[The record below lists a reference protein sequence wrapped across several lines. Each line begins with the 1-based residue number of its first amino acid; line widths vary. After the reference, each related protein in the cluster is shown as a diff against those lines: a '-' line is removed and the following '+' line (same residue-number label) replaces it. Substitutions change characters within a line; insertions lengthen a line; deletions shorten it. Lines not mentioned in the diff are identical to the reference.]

1 MVSGGGISIQ
11 FAEVPVKIVL
21 EHFLVEGVLK
31 AIGSLD
37 DNLNNERYNYVS
49 VTEAV
54 ATPWHQ
60 SNPVKPIH
68 WAEMHLR
75 IQDILL
81 ALPLD
86 SKGRD
91 SITRMAHS
99 EPVILYMGPFAVGGS
114 LFMGEDVPMSGA
126 LEAMPKRFLSIA
138 DVSFF
143 PMFPPR
149 ATLSEVMP
157 IGLINR
163 AKVSHYYK
171 GE

>member
-21 EHFLVEGVLK
+21 EQFLVEGVLK

-37 DNLNNERYNYVS
+37 DNLNNEQYNYVS
-49 VTEAV
+49 VTDAV

-60 SNPVKPIH
+60 SNPIKPGR

-75 IQDILL
+75 IQEILL
-81 ALPLD
+81 ALPLE
-86 SKGRD
+86 SQGRD
-91 SITRMAHS
+91 SVTRMAHS
-99 EPVILYMGPFAVGGS
+99 ERVVLYMGEFAVSGS

-138 DVSFF
+138 ELSFF
-143 PMFPPR
+143 PMFPPKI
-149 ATLSEVMP
+149 TLPEVMP
-157 IGLINR
+157 IGMINR

-171 GE
+171 GS